1 MHAACPSPPLSPVVN
16 FFLFELA
23 ANVAILVAAV
33 VVFLLVLHRNFLGL
47 SDFLR
52 RELTGPWGFVVF
64 LSSSGNER
72 PALPH
77 GARPG

>member
-1 MHAACPSPPLSPVVN
+1 M
-16 FFLFELA
+16 
-23 ANVAILVAAV
+23 AILVAAV

-64 LSSSGNER
+64 LSSSGDER
-72 PALPH
+72 RALPH
-77 GARPG
+77 GAP